1 MADWS
6 LLPYDL
12 LVTIANRV
20 TVMEDFIVFGA
31 VCKSWRIAATKENF
45 DGPFPQLPLLMLAVE
60 RDDANDY
67 REFYSLSKEK
77 ITRVF
82 LPEARSRNRECFS
95 TMGWIATV
103 EYTGIG
109 EMKLS
114 HPFSHSQI
122 HLPPHIGLRDWEPTH
137 ENSYVSINKIILS
150 ANPSFSSDFVVII
163 SYSRHKSYLACW
175 RPGDLFWT
183 PIDDVDEFGELWDI
197 HYFNGQFYMITSSGV
212 WVIDEDYEPQL
223 VIQKNNYGPRKQLY
237 LVEVSG
243 VLLLVSQFCKYDGFF
258 GSYTTYDFRVW
269 KLDLIRRK
277 AKEIKVLGDSAIFL
291 GRNGSFSIDTSK
303 SIRVKPNHIYF
314 TDNWK
319 YGDGK
324 DMGAYNFED
333 GKIQS
338 FYAGVSVHP
347 IYPATWVIP
356 SL

>member
-20 TVMEDFIVFGA
+20 TVLEDFVVFGA
-31 VCKSWRIAATKENF
+31 VCKSWRFAATKENF

-122 HLPPHIGLRDWEPTH
+122 HLPPHVGLRDWEPTH

-243 VLLLVSQFCKYDGFF
+243 AL
-258 GSYTTYDFRVW
+258 
-269 KLDLIRRK
+269 RK

-291 GRNGSFSIDTSK
+291 GKNGSFSIDTSK
-303 SIRVKPNHIYF
+303 SKGVKPNHIYF

-338 FYAGVSVHP
+338 FYVGVSVHP
-347 IYPATWVIP
+347 ICPATWVIP

>member
-20 TVMEDFIVFGA
+20 TVMEDFVVFGA

-60 RDDANDY
+60 RDDGNDY
-67 REFYSLSKEK
+67 REFYSLSKKK
-77 ITRVF
+77 ITRVV

-103 EYTGIG
+103 EYAGIG
-109 EMKLS
+109 EMKLL
-114 HPFSHSQI
+114 HPFSHAQI

-163 SYSRHKSYLACW
+163 SYSRHKNYLACW

-237 LVEVSG
+237 LVELCFVVDPVDYYTKKGEWDEYKNYCESAAIVVVEDDS
-243 VLLLVSQFCKYDGFF
+243 VLVVLHSICLPVRMAWSNHLQ
-258 GSYTTYDFRVW
+258 SYKILECMRASCYPCSSACSSVPI
-269 KLDLIRRK
+269 LDI
-277 AKEIKVLGDSAIFL
+277 V
-291 GRNGSFSIDTSK
+291 
-303 SIRVKPNHIYF
+303 H
-314 TDNWK
+314 
-319 YGDGK
+319 
-324 DMGAYNFED
+324 
-333 GKIQS
+333 
-338 FYAGVSVHP
+338 SVHR
-347 IYPATWVIP
+347 
-356 SL
+356 